1 MVADTRGRGLTD
13 LRISLIDQ
21 CNLRCTY
28 CMPAE
33 IFGPDYAFLKRTEW
47 LRFAELYDIVRAFT
61 RLGVRKIRLT
71 GGEPLLR
78 PGLAKFVRG
87 LRAFEAIEDLALT
100 TNGLRLAERAGELA
114 EAGLHRVTVSLDAL
128 DPELNGRMNGRGI
141 GPEVVLAGIEGARS
155 AGLAVKVNML
165 VERGVNEGEILPM
178 ARLFREKGIPLR
190 FIEFMD
196 TGNHNGWR
204 MDRVVTGREI
214 LGILATEH
222 AFEPVD
228 TTSSQ
233 MVAKR
238 YRYTDGS
245 AEFGLITS
253 VSQPF
258 CGDCTRARIS
268 ADGQLFT
275 CLFATKG
282 TDLKGFLRAPDYSPE
297 ALYEKLAARWRI
309 RDDRYSE
316 VRASATPPSG
326 EKVEMSFIGG

>member
-33 IFGPDYAFLKRTEW
+33 IFGPDYRFLKRTEW
-47 LRFAELYDIVRAFT
+47 LRFGELYDLVRAFT
-61 RLGVRKIRLT
+61 RLGVRKVRLT

-78 PGLAKFVRG
+78 PGLSKFIRG
-87 LRAFEAIEDLALT
+87 LRRFEAIEDLALT

-178 ARLFREKGIPLR
+178 ARLFRDKGIPLR

-214 LGILATEH
+214 LALLATEH
-222 AFEPVD
+222 AFEPID
-228 TTSSQ
+228 TTSSR

-275 CLFATKG
+275 CLFATRG
-282 TDLKGFLRAPDYSPE
+282 TDLKGFLRSEEYSPE
-297 ALYEKLAARWRI
+297 ALYEKLAARWRV

-316 VRASATPPSG
+316 IRTSATPKG